1 MKSYKKD
8 KTDIIELSKT
18 NYFQS
23 EWLLFGLLI
32 ILLIPTLNYNFK
44 IIFIII
50 IGYLILFP
58 DKRTILYNN
67 LSENLGLDKRKN
79 DKKDPNKI
87 GNKLNI
93 LFMEGTQIIKELKPY
108 KKTNPPVYLSIKLA
122 WYNFQK
128 LSESLFMN
136 DNMTYPHH
144 IFSTLE
150 EKRKVILNQMS
161 AIIVNLES
169 SNLHET
175 SMTINRT
182 LPLDNHVRILIRKMT
197 VVLNHILDILS
208 QQINKKWENSPYIEI
223 SPVEWNSPKAYNQ
236 DNLDIII

>member
-1 MKSYKKD
+1 METKKNKQNKQNNNELYKMM
-8 KTDIIELSKT
+8 DI
-18 NYFQS
+18 QS
-23 EWLLFGLLI
+23 EWVLFGLLI
-32 ILLIPTLNYNFK
+32 LLLIPTLNYNFK

-50 IGYLILFP
+50 IGYFIVFP
-58 DKRTILYNN
+58 DKRNILT
-67 LSENLGLDKRKN
+67 EQLGIDKNKYE
-79 DKKDPNKI
+79 KKRRDPNKI
-87 GNKLNI
+87 GNKLDI
-93 LFMEGTQIIKELKPY
+93 LFNEGTQIIKELKPY
-108 KKTNPPVYLSIKLA
+108 KKTNPPIYLSIKIA
-122 WYNFQK
+122 WNNFQK
-128 LSESLFMN
+128 LSESLFIN

-175 SMTINRT
+175 SLTINRT

-208 QQINKKWENSPYIEI
+208 KEINKKWENTPYMEI
-223 SPVEWNSPKAYNQ
+223 SPVEWNSPKPYNQ
-236 DNLDIII
+236 DNNDIMI